1 MTIEISKEMRNQ
13 MVASLQRY
21 IDTELD
27 ERFGNLAAGSL
38 LSFFL
43 EEIAPVV
50 YNQAVN
56 EVQERIQM
64 RVSEIDIEVF
74 EEPFTYWAARGTSGT
89 VGSPGKGR

>member
-1 MTIEISKEMRNQ
+1 MTIEISKEVRNQ

-27 ERFGNLAAGSL
+27 ERFGNRAAGSL
-38 LSFFL
+38 LSSFL
-43 EEIAPVV
+43 EEIAPAV

-56 EVQERIQM
+56 EFQERIQM

-74 EEPFTYWAARGTSGT
+74 EEPFTYWAARGTSVT
-89 VGSPGKGR
+89 VGSPGMGR